1 MADREDD
8 GKGNVIP
15 LKSYVVGDVES
26 AHALMACVFEHY
38 RKHHEVVLRK
48 LEHAQSAT
56 AQSLKEIEDFRR
68 GNRER
73 GSQPEKTEDI
83 RKYEAMW
90 EQIIEVFNACGIS
103 EDELEKVENI
113 LLRIPR
119 LIRNYY
125 EARVRQDKILQAA
138 IKDLASEK
146 YKRAFGIVE
155 KIQSQ
160 PDRLSGLE
168 ASAFESGYG
177 VEAHIFK
184 NLPRK
189 KKPKGKN
196 R

>member
-8 GKGNVIP
+8 GKANVIP
-15 LKSYVVGDVES
+15 LKSYGVGDVES

-48 LEHAQSAT
+48 LQHAQSAT
-56 AQSLKEIEDFRR
+56 AQSLTEIEDLRR
-68 GNRER
+68 GIREL
-73 GSQPEKTEDI
+73 GSQPEKKADI
-83 RKYEAMW
+83 RKYEALW

-103 EDELEKVENI
+103 EDELEEVENI
-113 LLRIPR
+113 LLRIPG

-146 YKRAFGIVE
+146 YKRAFAIVD
-155 KIQSQ
+155 KIQGQ

-168 ASAFESGYG
+168 ASAFQSRSDI
-177 VEAHIFK
+177 EAQIFRS
-184 NLPRK
+184 LPLKRR
-189 KKPKGKN
+189 PKGKK